1 MPELDDESKIFL
13 KLLLIKEM
21 CSWLPAGLDMD
32 GKFTAKYEYVYES
45 TNKLEQMLNS
55 RPTLTMHWWDTFN
68 SVI

>member
-32 GKFTAKYEYVYES
+32 GKFTAKYEYVY
-45 TNKLEQMLNS
+45 
-55 RPTLTMHWWDTFN
+55 
-68 SVI
+68 